1 MSELID
7 REATV
12 KQMCK
17 MGEMVGGHD
26 RDVVISIALFVQD
39 DKTAFPTVDRPHGE
53 WLRKNNS
60 NSWFECSVCKEVSDV
75 VTIMR
80 EPTWKFCPNCGA
92 DMREVGERNE
102 VD

>member
-1 MSELID
+1 MGQID
-7 REATV
+7 KEETIERIRA
-12 KQMCK
+12 K
-17 MGEMVGGHD
+17 MNSGQWSDAVMFGMKKA
-26 RDVVISIALFVQD
+26 ISIIESMQE
-39 DKTAFPTVDRPHGE
+39 RPHGE

-92 DMREVGERNE
+92 DMREGD
-102 VD
+102 VDDRT